1 MTGGK
6 SRRNSINRTPP
17 IREQCQRDQS
27 SPHASAPTAIQSIVM
42 RKLEGGLAVMILF
55 AGLAGCG
62 SGQPLRV
69 STIQLGRSLNPD
81 NTVASFTTVFTPTDT
96 VYLSALT
103 TGVGSARLGVR
114 WTYSGQVIGTG
125 ETGRYPDRC
134 RNRIPPSEP
143 RRISAGRVRRRGSSE
158 RAVGRNPNV
167 PGGNTALICRPVDL
181 RSPPTG

>member
-1 MTGGK
+1 
-6 SRRNSINRTPP
+6 
-17 IREQCQRDQS
+17 
-27 SPHASAPTAIQSIVM
+27 M

-81 NTVASFTTVFTPTDT
+81 NTVASFTTVFAPTDT

-114 WTYSGQVIGTG
+114 WTYSGQVIGNPEKQVATRTDVVTEFHLQSPGGFPPG
-125 ETGRYPDRC
+125 EYAAEVLLNGQ
-134 RNRIPPSEP
+134 
-143 RRISAGRVRRRGSSE
+143 SAGTRTFRVETPR
-158 RAVGRNPNV
+158 
-167 PGGNTALICRPVDL
+167 
-181 RSPPTG
+181 